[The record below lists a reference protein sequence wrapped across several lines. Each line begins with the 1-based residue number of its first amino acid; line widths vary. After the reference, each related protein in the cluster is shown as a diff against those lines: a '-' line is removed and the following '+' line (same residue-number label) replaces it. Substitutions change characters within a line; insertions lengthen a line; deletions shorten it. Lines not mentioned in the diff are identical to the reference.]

1 MATQTERHRA
11 NWQDEIDS
19 VALYRA
25 LADLEADPRL
35 ADVYRRLA
43 AKGLDAEAAR
53 ELAARQIA
61 DRSTALDTLAREE
74 LGIDPDE
81 LAGSAFVAASASF
94 VLFAIGAI
102 LPVLPYFFSAA
113 QAPSSSAPA

>member
-1 MATQTERHRA
+1 MASQAERHRA

-43 AKGLDAEAAR
+43 AVEDRHAGFWEERLRAAG
-53 ELAARQIA
+53 AAVPER
-61 DRSTALDTLAREE
+61 RPGWRTRL
-74 LGIDPDE
+74 
-81 LAGSAFVAASASF
+81 
-94 VLFAIGAI
+94 
-102 LPVLPYFFSAA
+102 
-113 QAPSSSAPA
+113 

>member
-1 MATQTERHRA
+1 MPSMTYAFWPGATARSAERSVVSGRTVTFRVDQNAWQSAFTTDAIRAVATESERHRA

-43 AKGLDAEAAR
+43 AVE
-53 ELAARQIA
+53 
-61 DRSTALDTLAREE
+61 DRH
-74 LGIDPDE
+74 
-81 LAGSAFVAASASF
+81 AGF
-94 VLFAIGAI
+94 
-102 LPVLPYFFSAA
+102 
-113 QAPSSSAPA
+113 